1 MKRAAVL
8 GFVLKAAA
16 QQFTSLLRYSV
27 AFDLTIQGLKN
38 EDTLLS
44 DVITTGGSVNP
55 EPIPRE
61 LLFGKIVICPHLLE
75 KSLLQSYDRNDGR
88 LTTHLK
94 NPIKKENCTKKYCSF
109 VTVKQ

>member
-44 DVITTGGSVNP
+44 DVTTTGGSVNP

-94 NPIKKENCTKKYCSF
+94 NPIKRKIAQKNTALL
-109 VTVKQ
+109 

>member
-16 QQFTSLLRYSV
+16 QQFTSLLHSV

-44 DVITTGGSVNP
+44 DVTTTRGSVNP

-61 LLFGKIVICPHLLE
+61 LLFGNRQIIPHLA
-75 KSLLQSYDRNDGR
+75 KQND
-88 LTTHLK
+88 
-94 NPIKKENCTKKYCSF
+94 PC
-109 VTVKQ
+109 